1 MSRARRWITNDVVFA
16 GVALALVAL
25 TYTPLVGPLN
35 EPLCAVSFR
44 GADWLLDAFGVPH
57 VADATTRVLAHK
69 PFSIEVSGLCS
80 GLRGIALWGAVAFL
94 LPVSRRQ
101 RALHFALGAAV
112 LMIVNIVRI
121 AHLFNVGMQRSGSF
135 ALYHEWLWPG
145 AIVGAILLYR
155 LVRLVRP
162 SQTTEMAHA

>member
-16 GVALALVAL
+16 AVALVLVAF
-25 TYTPLVGPLN
+25 TYTPLVDPLN

-44 GADWLLDAFGVPH
+44 GATWLLDALHIPH
-57 VADATTRVLAHK
+57 VADAAHRVIAHR

-80 GLRGIALWGAVAFL
+80 GLRGIALWAAVAAL

-101 RALHFALGAAV
+101 RALHFAAGTAV
-112 LMIVNIVRI
+112 LMLLNVVRI
-121 AHLFNVGMQRSGSF
+121 VHLFHVGVQSSQSF
-135 ALYHEWLWPG
+135 SLYHEWLWPG

-155 LVRLVRP
+155 LARLVRP
-162 SQTTEMAHA
+162 GAPMETAHA